1 MYTVQKMF
9 NLLSFRLSSWLFQK
23 ISPSPI
29 IPPVLF
35 TAIRTRTN
43 FLHKEQ
49 PRSGGIPNME
59 HEANYVGTGAK
70 ENYKEAVG
78 LPFPTVTPYEKLGSL
93 LENNTFN
100 G

>member
-1 MYTVQKMF
+1 
-9 NLLSFRLSSWLFQK
+9 
-23 ISPSPI
+23 
-29 IPPVLF
+29 
-35 TAIRTRTN
+35 
-43 FLHKEQ
+43 
-49 PRSGGIPNME
+49 ME